1 MFLKLLTCTYNGKA
15 IPTPSVLLRSLKIKF
30 EWFFFGTFR
39 PHANTGLTRQL
50 GSQKELRWDKMA
62 LRSFKTCLGSVLE
75 NYVNFGVIFC
85 AFWKDL
91 SFLLGPILEEKKLF

>member
-1 MFLKLLTCTYNGKA
+1 MLAQVQHALVGGKKG
-15 IPTPSVLLRSLKIKF
+15 VK
-30 EWFFFGTFR
+30 G
-39 PHANTGLTRQL
+39 N
-50 GSQKELRWDKMA
+50 KMA

-91 SFLLGPILEEKKLF
+91 SFLVGPILEEKNYFE